1 MLEGNDNQMK
11 PIRPIILSGGVGTRL
26 WPTSRAMHPKQFM
39 PLTSDRSMI
48 QETALR
54 VCDSDRFL
62 PPVVVC
68 NEEHR
73 FTVASELQAA
83 GITPEVEILEPVG
96 RNTAPAIAAATALCA
111 AHDQDELILVLPA
124 DHHIARPDL
133 FLDVIKQGA
142 ALAEAGKLVT
152 FGIIPDA
159 PEPDYGY
166 IRAGAPTDHGGFAVD
181 AFVEKPDADTAQSY
195 LDAGGYFWNAG
206 IFLFRADRMI
216 RELEALAPDIW
227 RYAARSV
234 TSGRLDLDFLRLAPD
249 AFELCPSD
257 SIDYAVMEHTTDAVV
272 VPADIGWSDVGS
284 WTALWGIGDKD
295 AHGNVVSGDTVT
307 RDTRNTLVRAE
318 SRLVATIGVDDLVI
332 VETSDAVLVARR
344 DKVQD
349 VKAVVARLKAE
360 GRAEHEIHARVH
372 RPWGFYEGLA
382 TGERHQVKHLMIKP
396 GAAISLQMH
405 HHRAEH
411 WVVVN
416 GTARVTVADETRLL
430 SENESVY
437 IPIGA
442 THRLENPGKMPLSI
456 IEVQSGSYMG
466 EDDIIRFDDVY
477 GRVHKVKQAAE

>member
-1 MLEGNDNQMK
+1 MK
-11 PIRPIILSGGVGTRL
+11 AIRPIILSGGAGTRL
-26 WPTSRAMHPKQFM
+26 WPTSRALHPKQFM
-39 PLTSDRSMI
+39 PLTSERTMI

-54 VCDSDRFL
+54 VSDSERFL

-73 FTVASELQAA
+73 FTVASELQQV
-83 GITPEVEILEPVG
+83 GISPEVEVLEPVG
-96 RNTAPAIAAATALCA
+96 RNTAPAIAAAAALCA
-111 AHDQDELILVLPA
+111 AHDPEELLLVLPA

-133 FLDVIKQGA
+133 FLDVIAQGA
-142 ALAEAGKLVT
+142 GLAEEGKLVT
-152 FGIIPDA
+152 FGIVPDA
-159 PEPDYGY
+159 PETGFGY
-166 IRAGAPTDHGGFAVD
+166 IRAGEAAGEGGFAVD
-181 AFVEKPDADTAQSY
+181 AFVEKPDADTARDY

-227 RYAARSV
+227 RHAARAV
-234 TSGRLDLDFLRLAPD
+234 TTGRLDLDFLRLSAE

-257 SIDYAVMEHTTDAVV
+257 SIDYAVMEHTKDAVV

-284 WTALWGIGDKD
+284 WTALWDIGDKD
-295 AHGNVVSGDTVT
+295 AHGNVVSGDAVMQETQ
-307 RDTRNTLVRAE
+307 NTFIRAE
-318 SRLVATIGVDDLVI
+318 SRLVATIGVDDLIV

-360 GRAEHEIHARVH
+360 GRAEHEVHARVH
-372 RPWGFYEGLA
+372 RPWGFYEGLD

-416 GTARVTVADETRLL
+416 GTARVTVGDDTRLL

-456 IEVQSGSYMG
+456 IEVQSGSYLG
-466 EDDIIRFDDVY
+466 EDDIVRFDDVY
-477 GRVHKVKQAAE
+477 GRVREVQAAE

>member
-1 MLEGNDNQMK
+1 MK
-11 PIRPIILSGGVGTRL
+11 AIRPIILSGGAGTRL
-26 WPTSRAMHPKQFM
+26 WPTSRALHPKQFM
-39 PLTSDRSMI
+39 PLTSERTMI

-54 VCDSDRFL
+54 VSDSERFL

-73 FTVASELQAA
+73 FTVASELQQV
-83 GITPEVEILEPVG
+83 GISPEVEVLEPVG
-96 RNTAPAIAAATALCA
+96 RNTAPAIAAAAALCA
-111 AHDQDELILVLPA
+111 AHDPEELLLVLPA

-133 FLDVIKQGA
+133 FLDVIAQGA
-142 ALAEAGKLVT
+142 GLAEEGKLVT
-152 FGIIPDA
+152 FGIVPDA
-159 PEPDYGY
+159 PETGFGY
-166 IRAGAPTDHGGFAVD
+166 IRAGEAAGEGGFAVD
-181 AFVEKPDADTAQSY
+181 AFVEKPDADTARSY

-227 RYAARSV
+227 RHAARAV
-234 TSGRLDLDFLRLAPD
+234 TTGRLDLDFLRLSAE

-257 SIDYAVMEHTTDAVV
+257 SIDYAVMEHTKDAVV
-272 VPADIGWSDVGS
+272 VPADIGWNDVGS
-284 WTALWGIGDKD
+284 WTALWDIGDKD
-295 AHGNVVSGDTVT
+295 AHGNVVSGDAVMQETQ
-307 RDTRNTLVRAE
+307 NTFIRAE
-318 SRLVATIGVDDLVI
+318 SRLVATIGVDDLIV

-360 GRAEHEIHARVH
+360 GRAEHEVHARVH
-372 RPWGFYEGLA
+372 RPWGFYEGLD

-416 GTARVTVADETRLL
+416 GTARVTVGDDTRLL

-456 IEVQSGSYMG
+456 IEVQSGSYLG
-466 EDDIIRFDDVY
+466 EDDIVRFDDVY
-477 GRVHKVKQAAE
+477 GRVREVQAAE

>member
-1 MLEGNDNQMK
+1 MK
-11 PIRPIILSGGVGTRL
+11 AIRPIILSGGAGTRL
-26 WPTSRAMHPKQFM
+26 WPTSRALHPKQFM
-39 PLTSDRSMI
+39 PLTSERTMI

-54 VCDSDRFL
+54 VSDSERFL

-73 FTVASELQAA
+73 FTVASELQQV
-83 GITPEVEILEPVG
+83 GISPEVEVLEPVG
-96 RNTAPAIAAATALCA
+96 RNTAPAIAAAAALCA
-111 AHDQDELILVLPA
+111 AHDPEELLLVLPA

-133 FLDVIKQGA
+133 FLDVIAQGA
-142 ALAEAGKLVT
+142 GLAEEGKLVT
-152 FGIIPDA
+152 FGIVPDA
-159 PEPDYGY
+159 PETGFGY
-166 IRAGAPTDHGGFAVD
+166 IRAGEAAGEGGFAVD
-181 AFVEKPDADTAQSY
+181 AFVEKPDADTARSY

-227 RYAARSV
+227 RHAARAV
-234 TSGRLDLDFLRLAPD
+234 TTGRLDLDFLRLSAE

-257 SIDYAVMEHTTDAVV
+257 SIDYAVMEHTKDAVV
-272 VPADIGWSDVGS
+272 VPADIGWNDVGS
-284 WTALWGIGDKD
+284 WTALWDIGDKD
-295 AHGNVVSGDTVT
+295 AHGNVVSGDAVMQETQ
-307 RDTRNTLVRAE
+307 NTFIRAE
-318 SRLVATIGVDDLVI
+318 SRLVATIGVDDLIV

-360 GRAEHEIHARVH
+360 GRAEHEVHARVH
-372 RPWGFYEGLA
+372 RPWGFYEGLD

-416 GTARVTVADETRLL
+416 GTARVTVGDDTRLL

-456 IEVQSGSYMG
+456 IEVQSGSYLG
-466 EDDIIRFDDVY
+466 EDDIVRFDDRY
-477 GRVHKVKQAAE
+477 GRA

>member
-1 MLEGNDNQMK
+1 MK
-11 PIRPIILSGGVGTRL
+11 AIRPIILSGGAGTRL
-26 WPTSRAMHPKQFM
+26 WPTSRALHPKQFM
-39 PLTSDRSMI
+39 PLTSERTMI

-54 VCDSDRFL
+54 VSDSERFL

-73 FTVASELQAA
+73 FTVASELQQV
-83 GITPEVEILEPVG
+83 GISPEVEVLEPVG
-96 RNTAPAIAAATALCA
+96 RNTAPAIAAAAALCA
-111 AHDQDELILVLPA
+111 AHDPEELLLVLPA

-133 FLDVIKQGA
+133 FLDVIAQGA
-142 ALAEAGKLVT
+142 GLAEEGKLVT
-152 FGIIPDA
+152 FGIVPDA
-159 PEPDYGY
+159 PETGFGY
-166 IRAGAPTDHGGFAVD
+166 IRAGEATGKGGFSVD
-181 AFVEKPDADTAQSY
+181 AFVEKPDADTARGY

-227 RYAARSV
+227 RHAARAV
-234 TSGRLDLDFLRLAPD
+234 TTGRLDLDFLRLSAE

-257 SIDYAVMEHTTDAVV
+257 SINYAVMEHTKDAVV

-284 WTALWGIGDKD
+284 WTALWDIGDKD
-295 AHGNVVSGDTVT
+295 AHGNVVSGDAVMQETQ
-307 RDTRNTLVRAE
+307 NTFIRAE
-318 SRLVATIGVDDLVI
+318 SRLVATIGVDDLIV

-360 GRAEHEIHARVH
+360 GRAEHEVHARVH
-372 RPWGFYEGLA
+372 RPWGFYEGLD

-416 GTARVTVADETRLL
+416 GTARVTVGDDTRLL

-456 IEVQSGSYMG
+456 IEVQSGSYLG
-466 EDDIIRFDDVY
+466 EDDIVRFDDVY
-477 GRVHKVKQAAE
+477 GRVREVQAAE

>member
-1 MLEGNDNQMK
+1 M
-11 PIRPIILSGGVGTRL
+11 S
-26 WPTSRAMHPKQFM
+26 
-39 PLTSDRSMI
+39 
-48 QETALR
+48 
-54 VCDSDRFL
+54 
-62 PPVVVC
+62 
-68 NEEHR
+68 
-73 FTVASELQAA
+73 
-83 GITPEVEILEPVG
+83 PEVEVLEPVG
-96 RNTAPAIAAATALCA
+96 RNTAPAIAAAAALCA
-111 AHDQDELILVLPA
+111 AHDPEELLLVLPA

-133 FLDVIKQGA
+133 FLDVIAQGA
-142 ALAEAGKLVT
+142 GLAEEGKLVT
-152 FGIIPDA
+152 FGIVPDA
-159 PEPDYGY
+159 PETGFGY
-166 IRAGAPTDHGGFAVD
+166 IRAGEAAGEGGFAVD
-181 AFVEKPDADTAQSY
+181 AFVEKPDADTARVY

-227 RYAARSV
+227 RHAARAV
-234 TSGRLDLDFLRLAPD
+234 TTGRLDLDFLRLSAE

-257 SIDYAVMEHTTDAVV
+257 SIDYAVMEHTKDAVV

-284 WTALWGIGDKD
+284 WTALWDIGDKD
-295 AHGNVVSGDTVT
+295 AHGNVVSGDAVMQETQ
-307 RDTRNTLVRAE
+307 NTFIRAE
-318 SRLVATIGVDDLVI
+318 SRLVATIGVDDLIV

-360 GRAEHEIHARVH
+360 GRAEHEVHARVH
-372 RPWGFYEGLA
+372 RPWGFYEGLD

-416 GTARVTVADETRLL
+416 GTARVTVGDDTRLL

-456 IEVQSGSYMG
+456 IEVQSGSYLG
-466 EDDIIRFDDVY
+466 EDDIVRFDDVY
-477 GRVHKVKQAAE
+477 GRVREVQAAE

>member
-1 MLEGNDNQMK
+1 MK
-11 PIRPIILSGGVGTRL
+11 AIRPIILSGGAGTRL
-26 WPTSRAMHPKQFM
+26 WPTSRALHPKQFM
-39 PLTSDRSMI
+39 PLTSERTMI

-54 VCDSDRFL
+54 VSDNERFL

-73 FTVASELQAA
+73 FTVASELQQV
-83 GITPEVEILEPVG
+83 GISPEVEVLEPVG
-96 RNTAPAIAAATALCA
+96 RNTAPAIAAAAALCA
-111 AHDQDELILVLPA
+111 AHDPEELLLVLPA

-133 FLDVIKQGA
+133 FLDVIAQGA
-142 ALAEAGKLVT
+142 GLAEKGKLVT
-152 FGIIPDA
+152 FGIVPDA
-159 PEPDYGY
+159 PETGFGY
-166 IRAGAPTDHGGFAVD
+166 IRAGEAAGEGGFSVD
-181 AFVEKPDADTAQSY
+181 AFVEKPDADTARGY

-227 RYAARSV
+227 RHAARAV
-234 TSGRLDLDFLRLAPD
+234 TTGRLDLDFLRLSAE

-257 SIDYAVMEHTTDAVV
+257 SIDYAVMEHTKDAVV

-284 WTALWGIGDKD
+284 WTALWDIGDKD
-295 AHGNVVSGDTVT
+295 AHGNVVSGDAVMQETQ
-307 RDTRNTLVRAE
+307 NTFIRAE
-318 SRLVATIGVDDLVI
+318 SRLVATIGVDDLIV

-360 GRAEHEIHARVH
+360 GRAEHEVHARVH
-372 RPWGFYEGLA
+372 RPWGFYEGLD

-416 GTARVTVADETRLL
+416 GTARVTVGDDTRLL

-456 IEVQSGSYMG
+456 IEVQSGSYLG
-466 EDDIIRFDDVY
+466 EDDIVRFDDVY
-477 GRVHKVKQAAE
+477 GRVREVQAAE

>member
-1 MLEGNDNQMK
+1 MK
-11 PIRPIILSGGVGTRL
+11 AIRPIILSGGAGTRL
-26 WPTSRAMHPKQFM
+26 WPTSRALHPKQFM
-39 PLTSDRSMI
+39 PLTSERTMI

-54 VCDSDRFL
+54 VSDSERFL

-73 FTVASELQAA
+73 FTVASELQQV
-83 GITPEVEILEPVG
+83 GISPEVEVLEPVG
-96 RNTAPAIAAATALCA
+96 RNTAPAIAAAAALCA
-111 AHDQDELILVLPA
+111 AHDPEELLLVLPA

-133 FLDVIKQGA
+133 FLDVIAQGA
-142 ALAEAGKLVT
+142 GLAEEGKLVT
-152 FGIIPDA
+152 FGIVPDA
-159 PEPDYGY
+159 PETGFGY
-166 IRAGAPTDHGGFAVD
+166 IRAGEAAGEGGFAVD
-181 AFVEKPDADTAQSY
+181 AFVEKPDADTARSY

-216 RELEALAPDIW
+216 RELEALAPEIW
-227 RYAARSV
+227 RHAARAV
-234 TSGRLDLDFLRLAPD
+234 TTGRLDLDFLRLSAE

-257 SIDYAVMEHTTDAVV
+257 SIDYAVMEHTKDAVV
-272 VPADIGWSDVGS
+272 VPADIGWNDVGS
-284 WTALWGIGDKD
+284 WTALWDIGDKD
-295 AHGNVVSGDTVT
+295 AHGNVVSGDAVMQETQ
-307 RDTRNTLVRAE
+307 NTFIRAE
-318 SRLVATIGVDDLVI
+318 SRLVATIGVDDLIV

-360 GRAEHEIHARVH
+360 GRAEHEVHARVH
-372 RPWGFYEGLA
+372 RPWGFYEGLD

-416 GTARVTVADETRLL
+416 GTARVTVGDDTRLL

-456 IEVQSGSYMG
+456 IEVQSGSYLG
-466 EDDIIRFDDVY
+466 EDDIVRFDDVY
-477 GRVHKVKQAAE
+477 GRVREVQAAE

>member
-1 MLEGNDNQMK
+1 MK
-11 PIRPIILSGGVGTRL
+11 AIRPIILSGGAGTRL
-26 WPTSRAMHPKQFM
+26 WPTSRALHPKQFM
-39 PLTSDRSMI
+39 PLTSERTMI

-54 VCDSDRFL
+54 VSDSERFL

-73 FTVASELQAA
+73 FTVASELQQV
-83 GITPEVEILEPVG
+83 GISPEVEVLEPVG
-96 RNTAPAIAAATALCA
+96 RNTAPAIAAAAALCA
-111 AHDQDELILVLPA
+111 AHDPEELLLVLPA

-133 FLDVIKQGA
+133 FLDVIAQGA
-142 ALAEAGKLVT
+142 GLAEEGKLVT
-152 FGIIPDA
+152 FGIVPDA
-159 PEPDYGY
+159 PETGFGY
-166 IRAGAPTDHGGFAVD
+166 IRAGKAAGEGGFAVD
-181 AFVEKPDADTAQSY
+181 AFVEKPDADTARGY

-227 RYAARSV
+227 RHAARAV
-234 TSGRLDLDFLRLAPD
+234 TTGRLDLDFLRLSAE

-257 SIDYAVMEHTTDAVV
+257 SIDYAVMEHTKDAVV

-284 WTALWGIGDKD
+284 WTALWDIGDKD
-295 AHGNVVSGDTVT
+295 AHGNVVSGDAVMQETQ
-307 RDTRNTLVRAE
+307 NTFIRAE
-318 SRLVATIGVDDLVI
+318 SRLVATIGVDDLIV

-360 GRAEHEIHARVH
+360 GRAEHEVHARVH
-372 RPWGFYEGLA
+372 RPWGFYEGLD

-416 GTARVTVADETRLL
+416 GTARVTVGDDTRLL

-456 IEVQSGSYMG
+456 IEVQSGSYLG
-466 EDDIIRFDDVY
+466 EDDIVRFDDVY
-477 GRVHKVKQAAE
+477 GRVREVQAAE

>member
-1 MLEGNDNQMK
+1 MK
-11 PIRPIILSGGVGTRL
+11 AIRPIILSGGAGTRL
-26 WPTSRAMHPKQFM
+26 WPTSRALHPKQFM
-39 PLTSDRSMI
+39 PLTSERTMI

-54 VCDSDRFL
+54 VSDSERFL

-73 FTVASELQAA
+73 FTVASELQQV
-83 GITPEVEILEPVG
+83 GISPEVEVLEPVG
-96 RNTAPAIAAATALCA
+96 RNTAPAIAAAAALCA
-111 AHDQDELILVLPA
+111 AHDPEELLLVLPA

-133 FLDVIKQGA
+133 FLDVIAQGA
-142 ALAEAGKLVT
+142 GLAEEGKLVT
-152 FGIIPDA
+152 FGIVPDA
-159 PEPDYGY
+159 PETGFGY
-166 IRAGAPTDHGGFAVD
+166 IRAGEADGEGGFAVE
-181 AFVEKPDADTAQSY
+181 AFVEKPDADTARGY

-216 RELEALAPDIW
+216 RELEALAPEIW
-227 RYAARSV
+227 RHAARAV
-234 TSGRLDLDFLRLAPD
+234 TTGRLDLDFLRLSAE

-257 SIDYAVMEHTTDAVV
+257 SIDYAVMEHTKDAVV

-284 WTALWGIGDKD
+284 WTALWDIGDKD
-295 AHGNVVSGDTVT
+295 AHGNVVSGDAVMQETQ
-307 RDTRNTLVRAE
+307 NTFIRAE
-318 SRLVATIGVDDLVI
+318 SRLVATIGVDDLIV

-360 GRAEHEIHARVH
+360 GRAEHEVHARVH
-372 RPWGFYEGLA
+372 RPWGFYEGLD

-416 GTARVTVADETRLL
+416 GTARVTVGDDTRLL

-442 THRLENPGKMPLSI
+442 SHRLENPGKMPLSI
-456 IEVQSGSYMG
+456 IEVQSGSYLG
-466 EDDIIRFDDVY
+466 EDDIVRFDDVY
-477 GRVHKVKQAAE
+477 GRVREVQAAE

>member
-1 MLEGNDNQMK
+1 MK
-11 PIRPIILSGGVGTRL
+11 AIRPIILSGGAGTRL
-26 WPTSRAMHPKQFM
+26 WPTSRALHPKQFM
-39 PLTSDRSMI
+39 PLTSERTMI

-54 VCDSDRFL
+54 VSDSERFL

-73 FTVASELQAA
+73 FTVASELQQV
-83 GITPEVEILEPVG
+83 GISPEVEVLEPVG
-96 RNTAPAIAAATALCA
+96 RNTAPAIAAAAALCA
-111 AHDQDELILVLPA
+111 AHDPEELLLVLPA

-133 FLDVIKQGA
+133 FLDVIAQGA
-142 ALAEAGKLVT
+142 GLAEEGKLVT
-152 FGIIPDA
+152 FGIVPDA
-159 PEPDYGY
+159 PETGFGY
-166 IRAGAPTDHGGFAVD
+166 IRAGEADGEGGFAVD
-181 AFVEKPDADTAQSY
+181 AFVEKPDADTARGY

-227 RYAARSV
+227 RHAARAV
-234 TSGRLDLDFLRLAPD
+234 TTGRLDLDFLRLSAE

-257 SIDYAVMEHTTDAVV
+257 SIDYAVMEHTKDAVV

-284 WTALWGIGDKD
+284 WTALWDIGDKD
-295 AHGNVVSGDTVT
+295 AHGNVVSGDAVMQETQ
-307 RDTRNTLVRAE
+307 NTFIRAE
-318 SRLVATIGVDDLVI
+318 SRLVATIGVDDLIV

-360 GRAEHEIHARVH
+360 GRAEHEVHARVH
-372 RPWGFYEGLA
+372 RPWGFYEGLD

-416 GTARVTVADETRLL
+416 GTARVTVGDDTRLL

-456 IEVQSGSYMG
+456 IEVQSGSYLG
-466 EDDIIRFDDVY
+466 EDDIVRFDDVY
-477 GRVHKVKQAAE
+477 GRVREVQAAE

>member
-1 MLEGNDNQMK
+1 MK
-11 PIRPIILSGGVGTRL
+11 AIRPIILSGGAGTRL
-26 WPTSRAMHPKQFM
+26 WPTSRALHPKQFM
-39 PLTSDRSMI
+39 PLTSERTMI

-54 VCDSDRFL
+54 VSDSERFL

-73 FTVASELQAA
+73 FTVASELQQV
-83 GITPEVEILEPVG
+83 GISPEVEVLEPVG
-96 RNTAPAIAAATALCA
+96 RNTAPAIAAAAALCA
-111 AHDQDELILVLPA
+111 AHDPEELLLVLPA

-133 FLDVIKQGA
+133 FLDVIAQGA
-142 ALAEAGKLVT
+142 GLAEEGKLVT
-152 FGIIPDA
+152 FGIVPDA
-159 PEPDYGY
+159 PETGFGY
-166 IRAGAPTDHGGFAVD
+166 ICAGEATGEGGFAVD
-181 AFVEKPDADTAQSY
+181 AFVEKPDADTARGY

-227 RYAARSV
+227 RHAARAV
-234 TSGRLDLDFLRLAPD
+234 TTGRLDLDFLRLSAE

-257 SIDYAVMEHTTDAVV
+257 SIDYAVMEHTKDAVV

-284 WTALWGIGDKD
+284 WTALWDIGDKD
-295 AHGNVVSGDTVT
+295 AHGNVVSGDAVMQETQ
-307 RDTRNTLVRAE
+307 NTFIRAE
-318 SRLVATIGVDDLVI
+318 SRLVATIGVDDLIV

-360 GRAEHEIHARVH
+360 GRAEHEVHARVH
-372 RPWGFYEGLA
+372 RPWGFYEGLD

-416 GTARVTVADETRLL
+416 GTARVTVGDDTRLL

-456 IEVQSGSYMG
+456 IEVQSGSYLG
-466 EDDIIRFDDVY
+466 EDDIVRFDDVY
-477 GRVHKVKQAAE
+477 GRVREVQAAE

>member
-1 MLEGNDNQMK
+1 MK
-11 PIRPIILSGGVGTRL
+11 AIRPIILSGGAGTRL
-26 WPTSRAMHPKQFM
+26 WPTSRALHPKQFM
-39 PLTSDRSMI
+39 PLTSERTMI

-54 VCDSDRFL
+54 VSDSERFL

-73 FTVASELQAA
+73 FTVASELQQV
-83 GITPEVEILEPVG
+83 GISPEVEVLEPVG
-96 RNTAPAIAAATALCA
+96 RNTAPAIAAAAALCA
-111 AHDQDELILVLPA
+111 AHDPEELLLVLPA

-133 FLDVIKQGA
+133 FLDVIAQGA
-142 ALAEAGKLVT
+142 GLAEEGKLVT
-152 FGIIPDA
+152 FGIVPNA
-159 PEPDYGY
+159 PETGFGY
-166 IRAGAPTDHGGFAVD
+166 IRAGEADGEGGFAVD
-181 AFVEKPDADTAQSY
+181 AFVEKPDADTARGY

-227 RYAARSV
+227 RHAARAV
-234 TSGRLDLDFLRLAPD
+234 TTGRLDLDFLRLSAE

-257 SIDYAVMEHTTDAVV
+257 SIDYAVMEHTKDAVV

-284 WTALWGIGDKD
+284 WTALWDIGDKD
-295 AHGNVVSGDTVT
+295 AHGNVVSGDAVMQETQ
-307 RDTRNTLVRAE
+307 NTFIRAE
-318 SRLVATIGVDDLVI
+318 SRLVATIGVDDLIV

-360 GRAEHEIHARVH
+360 GRAEHEVHARVH
-372 RPWGFYEGLA
+372 RPWGFYEGLD

-416 GTARVTVADETRLL
+416 GTARVTVGDDTRLL

-456 IEVQSGSYMG
+456 IEVQSGSYLG
-466 EDDIIRFDDVY
+466 EDDIVRFDDVY
-477 GRVHKVKQAAE
+477 GRVREVQAAE

>member
-1 MLEGNDNQMK
+1 MK
-11 PIRPIILSGGVGTRL
+11 AIRPIILSGGAGTRL
-26 WPTSRAMHPKQFM
+26 WPTSRALHPKQFM
-39 PLTSDRSMI
+39 PLTSERTMI

-54 VCDSDRFL
+54 VSDSERFL

-73 FTVASELQAA
+73 FTVASELQQV
-83 GITPEVEILEPVG
+83 GISPEVEVLEPVG
-96 RNTAPAIAAATALCA
+96 RNTAPAIAAAAALCA
-111 AHDQDELILVLPA
+111 AHDPEELLLVLPA

-133 FLDVIKQGA
+133 FLDVIAQGA
-142 ALAEAGKLVT
+142 GLAEEGKLVT
-152 FGIIPDA
+152 FGIVPDA
-159 PEPDYGY
+159 PETGFGY
-166 IRAGAPTDHGGFAVD
+166 IRAGEATGEGGFAVD
-181 AFVEKPDADTAQSY
+181 AFVEKPDADTARVY

-227 RYAARSV
+227 RHAARAV
-234 TSGRLDLDFLRLAPD
+234 TTGRLDLDFLRLSAE

-257 SIDYAVMEHTTDAVV
+257 SIDYAVMEHTKDAVV

-284 WTALWGIGDKD
+284 WTALWDIGDKD
-295 AHGNVVSGDTVT
+295 AHGNVVSGDAVMQETQ
-307 RDTRNTLVRAE
+307 NTFIRAE
-318 SRLVATIGVDDLVI
+318 SRLVATIGVDDLIV

-360 GRAEHEIHARVH
+360 GRAEHEVHARVH
-372 RPWGFYEGLA
+372 RPWGFYEGLD

-416 GTARVTVADETRLL
+416 GTARVTVGDDTRLL

-456 IEVQSGSYMG
+456 IEVQSGSYLG
-466 EDDIIRFDDVY
+466 EDDIVRFDDVY
-477 GRVHKVKQAAE
+477 GRVREVQAAE

>member
-1 MLEGNDNQMK
+1 MK
-11 PIRPIILSGGVGTRL
+11 AIRPIILSGGAGTRL
-26 WPTSRAMHPKQFM
+26 WPTSRALHPKQFM
-39 PLTSDRSMI
+39 PLTSERTMI

-54 VCDSDRFL
+54 VSDSERFL

-73 FTVASELQAA
+73 FTVASELQQV
-83 GITPEVEILEPVG
+83 GISPEVEVLEPVG
-96 RNTAPAIAAATALCA
+96 RNTAPAIAAAAALCA
-111 AHDQDELILVLPA
+111 AHDPEELLLVLPA

-133 FLDVIKQGA
+133 FLDVIAQGA
-142 ALAEAGKLVT
+142 GLAEEGKLVT
-152 FGIIPDA
+152 FGIVPDA
-159 PEPDYGY
+159 PETGFGY
-166 IRAGAPTDHGGFAVD
+166 IRAGEAAGEGGFAVD
-181 AFVEKPDADTAQSY
+181 AFVEKPDADTARGY

-216 RELEALAPDIW
+216 RELEALAPEIW
-227 RYAARSV
+227 RHAARAV
-234 TSGRLDLDFLRLAPD
+234 TTGRLDLDFLRLSAE

-257 SIDYAVMEHTTDAVV
+257 SIDYAVMEHTKDAVV

-284 WTALWGIGDKD
+284 WTALWDIGDKD
-295 AHGNVVSGDTVT
+295 AHGNVVSGDAVMQETQ
-307 RDTRNTLVRAE
+307 NTFIRAE
-318 SRLVATIGVDDLVI
+318 SRLVATIGVDDLIV

-360 GRAEHEIHARVH
+360 GRAEHEVHARVH
-372 RPWGFYEGLA
+372 RPWGFYEGLD

-416 GTARVTVADETRLL
+416 GTARVTVGDDTRLL

-456 IEVQSGSYMG
+456 IEVQSGSYLG
-466 EDDIIRFDDVY
+466 EDDIVRFDDVY
-477 GRVHKVKQAAE
+477 GRVREVQAAE

>member
-1 MLEGNDNQMK
+1 MK
-11 PIRPIILSGGVGTRL
+11 AIRPIILSGGAGTRL
-26 WPTSRAMHPKQFM
+26 WPTSRALHPKQFM
-39 PLTSDRSMI
+39 PLTSERTMI

-54 VCDSDRFL
+54 VSDSERFL

-73 FTVASELQAA
+73 FTVASELQQV
-83 GITPEVEILEPVG
+83 GISPEVEVLEPVG
-96 RNTAPAIAAATALCA
+96 RNTAPAIAAAAALCA
-111 AHDQDELILVLPA
+111 AHDPEELLLVLPA

-133 FLDVIKQGA
+133 FLDVIAQGA
-142 ALAEAGKLVT
+142 GLAEEGKLVT
-152 FGIIPDA
+152 FGIVPNA
-159 PEPDYGY
+159 PETGFGY
-166 IRAGAPTDHGGFAVD
+166 IRAGEAAGEGGFAVD
-181 AFVEKPDADTAQSY
+181 AFVEKPDADTARDY
-195 LDAGGYFWNAG
+195 LNAGGYFWNAG

-227 RYAARSV
+227 RHAARAV
-234 TSGRLDLDFLRLAPD
+234 TTGRLDLDFLRLSAE

-257 SIDYAVMEHTTDAVV
+257 SIDYAVMEHTKDAVV

-284 WTALWGIGDKD
+284 WTALWDIGDKD
-295 AHGNVVSGDTVT
+295 AHGNVVSGDAVMQETQ
-307 RDTRNTLVRAE
+307 NTFIRAE
-318 SRLVATIGVDDLVI
+318 SRLVATIGVDDLIV

-360 GRAEHEIHARVH
+360 GRAEHEVHARVH
-372 RPWGFYEGLA
+372 RPWGFYEGLD

-416 GTARVTVADETRLL
+416 GTARVTVGDDTRLL

-456 IEVQSGSYMG
+456 IEVQSGSYLG
-466 EDDIIRFDDVY
+466 EDDIVRFDDVY
-477 GRVHKVKQAAE
+477 GRVREVQAAD